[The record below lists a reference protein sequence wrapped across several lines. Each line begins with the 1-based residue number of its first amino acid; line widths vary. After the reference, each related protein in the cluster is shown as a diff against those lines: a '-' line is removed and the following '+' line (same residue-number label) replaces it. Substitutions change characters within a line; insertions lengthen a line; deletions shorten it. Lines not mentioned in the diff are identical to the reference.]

1 MSLNYTRTSTD
12 SSIHGPWLLLYPALI
27 FFTSLIVYSINLG
40 RAPHPD
46 ELYHVLAARG
56 LLEHGE
62 PRIAEGLYTRVL
74 GYTWLIAEAFALF
87 GESLVVARLPSILFM
102 AALNA
107 LLFLWLRRE
116 AGNVAA
122 WLGAGLFAI
131 SPFALEIAQ
140 FARFYALQSL
150 AFFAGCI
157 LVHDLVRR
165 LPAVGLAMVVG
176 GLVAVF
182 CFVLAVYLQ
191 PTTLIGLIGVGL
203 WLGSVLILPR
213 LFDPSL
219 DRRRQLQLLIL
230 GLAVAIAIGGA
241 MLATGVLAELWQRYR
256 ATPVFLA
263 PRANEFWFYH
273 LFYVLYYPT
282 LWPLIGFLT
291 FAALARWPRPAWFA
305 VVIFVT
311 GFLLNS
317 FAGPKNLRYF
327 AYAQP
332 FLFAIF
338 GLGLAALLPWLGQM
352 GSAFGQQLQTHLAGF
367 GLARWRLP
375 RLALGTALVI
385 LLLGNAALLR
395 TATLL
400 ADITVPPQ
408 NPDVRWEETRPL
420 VEPMLT
426 EVDAVVTMVE
436 LETLYFWER
445 YDVLFSPSRLGEI
458 ADAEEFAADFR
469 TGRPVISTR
478 ESLAQLVD
486 CTASG
491 LFIAVASRWRQA
503 QFVDAETVSFI
514 EETMTR
520 LDLPSRSQ
528 LLVYSWE
535 HTSLT
540 EGSPACHTIRAL
552 LSADSR

>member
-1 MSLNYTRTSTD
+1 LPSSRPALPD
-12 SSIHGPWLLLYPALI
+12 SPINLLGRPLAAAALI
-27 FFTSLIVYSINLG
+27 FTASILLYLINLG

-74 GYTWLIAEAFALF
+74 GYTWLIAQTFGLF
-87 GESLVVARLPSILFM
+87 GESLAAARLPSILFM

-116 AGNVAA
+116 AGNAAA
-122 WLGAGLFAI
+122 WLGAGLFAS

-165 LPAVGLAMVVG
+165 LPTVGPAMVAG
-176 GLVAVF
+176 GLGAAF
-182 CFVLAVYLQ
+182 CFALAVYLQ
-191 PTTLIGLIGVGL
+191 PTTLIGLVGVGL
-203 WLGSVLILPR
+203 WLGSILILPR
-213 LFDPSL
+213 LLDPAL
-219 DRRRQLQLLIL
+219 DRRHRLRLLAL
-230 GLAVAIAIGGA
+230 GLAVAVAIGVV

-256 ATPVFLA
+256 STPVFLA

-282 LWPLIGFLT
+282 LWPLIGFLG

-332 FLFAIF
+332 FLFVVF
-338 GLGLAALLPWLGQM
+338 GLGLAAILPWLSQAGR
-352 GSAFGQQLQTHLAGF
+352 AFTQQLRTHLAGL

-375 RLALGTALVI
+375 RLALWGALLI
-385 LLLGNAALLR
+385 LLLANAALLR

-408 NPDVRWEETRPL
+408 NPDVRWDETRPL
-420 VEPMLT
+420 VEPLLA

-458 ADAEEFAADFR
+458 ANAGEFAADFR

-478 ESLAQLVD
+478 DSLARLVD

-491 LFIAVASRWRQA
+491 MFIAVASRWRQS

-514 EETMTR
+514 EGTMTR
-520 LDLPSRSQ
+520 LELPGRSQ
-528 LLVYSWE
+528 LLVFTWQ
-535 HTSLT
+535 HTPPG
-540 EGSPACHTIRAL
+540 EGDPACPPIHEL
-552 LSADSR
+552 LRQVDH